1 VRVATE
7 VFLHIGPPKTGTTY
21 LQDVLWAN
29 RKTLRGQDLLV
40 PGPSPVSQF
49 HAVVD
54 LLERDTTGL
63 GVPSTAGAWQGLL
76 GTIRAWDGRV
86 VVSHENLGFASSDQ
100 VARARADLADVD
112 VHILFTAR
120 SLTSVAPAAWQ
131 ERLKNRSDASW
142 ADFLAEL
149 GDDSWPNP
157 FWRQHGGGAL
167 FDWAEGLPPE
177 RVHVVTVPPSGSR
190 PELLW
195 ERFAAVLRVDPASC
209 STDLPRSNESL
220 GIDEAAFLRHYN
232 AGPGRDLSWPAYRV
246 GVKHGLAMVLAQ
258 RPDKRRILVGGA
270 DAALF
275 RRRAEQLEQRIRSAG
290 FDVVGEL
297 AELLDAD
304 AGNTPAHDND
314 DADEQSLSRSATH
327 AVDGLVRELADRQRR
342 HREQLAER
350 QADTAQLRQEVAQLR
365 QELERVRARLEQPL
379 RQLARQRMANRLP
392 WARRARAEAPSRDDG
407 ER

>member
-1 VRVATE
+1 
-7 VFLHIGPPKTGTTY
+7 
-21 LQDVLWAN
+21 
-29 RKTLRGQDLLV
+29 
-40 PGPSPVSQF
+40 
-49 HAVVD
+49 
-54 LLERDTTGL
+54 
-63 GVPSTAGAWQGLL
+63 
-76 GTIRAWDGRV
+76 V
-86 VVSHENLGFASSDQ
+86 VVSHENLGFAAEEQ
-100 VARARADLADVD
+100 VAKARTDLSATD